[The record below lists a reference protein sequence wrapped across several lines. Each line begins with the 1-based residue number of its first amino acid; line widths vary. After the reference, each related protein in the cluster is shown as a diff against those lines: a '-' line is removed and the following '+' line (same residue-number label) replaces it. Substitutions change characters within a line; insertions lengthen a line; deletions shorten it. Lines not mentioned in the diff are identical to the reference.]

1 MPLTREQIC
10 DLASKKLAAA
20 ANSLPSMKA
29 LVGLDGFV
37 DEIIAVVDKRHAHD
51 QFDTV
56 STIQKF
62 GEKIAAAVGQSSNY
76 ELVIK
81 HQKLGG
87 NGPIMANA
95 LASLGMAVTYIG
107 NLGYPD
113 IHPVFS
119 DLARRAQVISIGNP
133 AHTDALEFD
142 DGKVMLGK
150 LEPLHEVNWDNLLK
164 RVGAEKLKQ
173 LIGQSKLVGML
184 NWTMLPHMSR
194 IWAKLLDEIIPN
206 IERHDR
212 KLYIDLADPEKRT
225 HEDILDAM
233 KLLTRFQD
241 QVDVILGLNLKE
253 STEIAD
259 VLGLPGKS
267 DPEAAIEEVARAIRE
282 KLHLTCVVIHPRRG
296 AAAATEHHSARFE
309 GPFVQHPKISTGAGD
324 HFNSGFALAQ
334 VLGMSLEES
343 LCVGCGLSG
352 YYVRT
357 AISPGAQELAK
368 FIAELPPPQ

>member
-1 MPLTREQIC
+1 
-10 DLASKKLAAA
+10 
-20 ANSLPSMKA
+20 
-29 LVGLDGFV
+29 
-37 DEIIAVVDKRHAHD
+37 
-51 QFDTV
+51 
-56 STIQKF
+56 
-62 GEKIAAAVGQSSNY
+62 
-76 ELVIK
+76 
-81 HQKLGG
+81 
-87 NGPIMANA
+87 MANA

-194 IWAKLLDEIIPN
+194 IWAKLLDDIIPN

-259 VLGLPGKS
+259 VLGLPGQS

-282 KLHLTCVVIHPRRG
+282 KLHLSCVVIHPRRVPPPPPTSIT
-296 AAAATEHHSARFE
+296 APALKARSSNIPKSALA
-309 GPFVQHPKISTGAGD
+309 PAIISTRA
-324 HFNSGFALAQ
+324 
-334 VLGMSLEES
+334 
-343 LCVGCGLSG
+343 
-352 YYVRT
+352 
-357 AISPGAQELAK
+357 SPSPRSCA
-368 FIAELPPPQ
+368 